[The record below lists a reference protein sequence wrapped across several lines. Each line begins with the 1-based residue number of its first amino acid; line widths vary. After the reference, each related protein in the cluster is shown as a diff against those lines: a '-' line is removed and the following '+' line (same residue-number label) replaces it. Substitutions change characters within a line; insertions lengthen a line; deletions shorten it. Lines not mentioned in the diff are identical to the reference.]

1 VNRSNIVDAQSDFDE
16 LGRPCVSVSLVDGS
30 HLIWAIRRPAMIG
43 LVMAKGPFVSQAVED
58 IRSILGPPRHVSG

>member
-1 VNRSNIVDAQSDFDE
+1 
-16 LGRPCVSVSLVDGS
+16 
-30 HLIWAIRRPAMIG
+30 MIG